1 MVVYREKFLCIDF
14 RSVPEKNKN
23 VVCFETAHDVFEK
36 NGNDDKKGVPNKQNR
51 KRNFDGMIR
60 SIPRIIYFDP
70 NFDPKRRDKYVKLL
84 LIVGIG
90 EAFMVPNSNILVKI
104 NPFFKDS
111 IESA

>member
-1 MVVYREKFLCIDF
+1 MYREKFLCIDF
-14 RSVPEKNKN
+14 RSVAEKNKN
-23 VVCFETAHDVFEK
+23 VVCYETAHDVFDK
-36 NGNDDKKGVPNKQNR
+36 NGNDDKKDVNIKKGK
-51 KRNFDGMIR
+51 KRSFDGMIR

-84 LIVGIG
+84 MIVGTG
-90 EAFMVPNSNILVKI
+90 EAFMMPNSNIIVKI